1 MKSAKNTLFPTLTH
15 LLGEINIHPTAF
27 CGTHF
32 YSVRPTLIS
41 SNKKAIVRESVPST
55 ALVKF

>member
-15 LLGEINIHPTAF
+15 LLGEIIIGPTTF

-32 YSVRPTLIS
+32 YSETYIDF
-41 SNKKAIVRESVPST
+41 IQ
-55 ALVKF
+55 